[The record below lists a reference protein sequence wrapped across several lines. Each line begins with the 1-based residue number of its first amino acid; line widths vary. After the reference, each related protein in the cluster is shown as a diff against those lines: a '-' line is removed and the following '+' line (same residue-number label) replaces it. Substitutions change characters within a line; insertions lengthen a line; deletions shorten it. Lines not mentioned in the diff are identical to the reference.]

1 MKKIISVILAIFLSV
16 SLFAKSFP
24 SYKEMNEMKSYTKIE
39 EKTVPL
45 DQNYY
50 LRINTE
56 EQMEEYLVF
65 QKIQRLINLEGDL
78 DLFDNIN
85 KGVYNTEKGVWFL
98 LRESDKDIIS
108 ICYDETNV
116 TITYWKKRNSL
127 KKKTISKAKE
137 VEISDGK
144 RAGVSTASTRASE
157 VKEDYVWD
165 E

>member
-1 MKKIISVILAIFLSV
+1 MKKIILVILTIFLSV

-24 SYKEMNEMKSYTKIE
+24 SYKEMNEMKAYTKIE

-50 LRINTE
+50 LMINTE

-65 QKIQRLINLEGDL
+65 QKIQMLINLEGDS
-78 DLFDNIN
+78 DLVDNIN
-85 KGVYNTEKGVWFL
+85 KGVYNTENGVWFL
-98 LRESDKDIIS
+98 LRESEKDIIS
-108 ICYDETNV
+108 ICYNDTSI
-116 TITYWKKRNSL
+116 TITYWKKNSL
-127 KKKTISKAKE
+127 KKKTISRAKE

-144 RAGVSTASTRASE
+144 RAGVSTASTRASDA
-157 VKEDYVWD
+157 KEDFTWD